1 MNHFQTGSVQNV
13 TLVSIEILQLEF
25 KINQTCAGHSRGSFA
40 RNIWSVHCRN
50 TEVEFQTN
58 PMPYLKYR
66 ENAGRKIWNWVL
78 WQIQLNGELEMLQ
91 RSRGSSFEVH
101 STAEIWF
108 AQSWQIWN
116 VNQPRNPMA
125 KLSTES
131 VARRPPA
138 SEEGGMVALSW
149 LSPNFIVEQKH
160 LYQCKG
166 KDEWPNFPFLGDT
179 FYSKN
184 GRAISSS
191 VVCMTWSGAL

>member
-25 KINQTCAGHSRGSFA
+25 KTNQTCAGHSRGSFA

-91 RSRGSSFEVH
+91 RSRGSSFEV
-101 STAEIWF
+101 S
-108 AQSWQIWN
+108 QGP
-116 VNQPRNPMA
+116 QPTPQVRRGTCLLWSALYCRNMICSKLTNMKCESA
-125 KLSTES
+125 KKSNGKTEHR
-131 VARRPPA
+131 V
-138 SEEGGMVALSW
+138 
-149 LSPNFIVEQKH
+149 
-160 LYQCKG
+160 
-166 KDEWPNFPFLGDT
+166 
-179 FYSKN
+179 
-184 GRAISSS
+184 SSS
-191 VVCMTWSGAL
+191 PTSGERRGGDGCSVLAVPKFHRRTKTLIPVQR

>member
-1 MNHFQTGSVQNV
+1 MHSMVFDGIQWYSMIFNSV
-13 TLVSIEILQLEF
+13 LV
-25 KINQTCAGHSRGSFA
+25 FA

-66 ENAGRKIWNWVL
+66 ENEGRKIWNWVL

-138 SEEGGMVALSW
+138 SEEGGMVARSQPPTKVVVAQFLIFQLLLSMFW
-149 LSPNFIVEQKH
+149 RSFE
-160 LYQCKG
+160 
-166 KDEWPNFPFLGDT
+166 FLHCTEAGDLLLT
-179 FYSKN
+179 
-184 GRAISSS
+184 
-191 VVCMTWSGAL
+191 SGSDKTDHTVFVT